1 MRLHTPVPFITR
13 ELTEPME
20 FDGCTAPAGT
30 DICIL
35 LYNAHHNPLV
45 WPNSMVSQDVDVFID
60 WLIGAYRQFLQYFSY
75 IMVLDVFSTVPK
87 LLYIYINC
95 FAFFFNQKLNTIEPV
110 SIRHTKGPGK
120 CVGLYRMSEYLGFI
134 LVNRNSLGS

>member
-1 MRLHTPVPFITR
+1 MCLKEAMRLHTPVPFITR

-60 WLIGAYRQFLQYFSY
+60 
-75 IMVLDVFSTVPK
+75 
-87 LLYIYINC
+87 
-95 FAFFFNQKLNTIEPV
+95 
-110 SIRHTKGPGK
+110 
-120 CVGLYRMSEYLGFI
+120 
-134 LVNRNSLGS
+134 